1 MMNNKPGSDG
11 FNSFDTIIGKDTTL
25 EGRIVTGSTVRLD
38 GSFKGEIITKGDIFL
53 GDSAKIEGDIKAR
66 NVYVGGA
73 IQGNVEASGRVEL
86 SSTAKLFGQLK
97 VGNLVIEEGAIFMGN
112 CTTQPISQSPVIPE
126 PDSEPLLLHEND
138 DLIME

>member
-1 MMNNKPGSDG
+1 MLSNKMGSDG

-38 GSFKGEIITKGDIFL
+38 GVFKGEVITKGDIFL
-53 GDSAKIEGDIKAR
+53 GEAAKIEGDIKAR
-66 NVYVGGA
+66 NVYVGGF

-86 SSTAKLFGQLK
+86 SSTARLHGQLK

-112 CTTQPISQSPVIPE
+112 CTTQLGSQAPVIPE
-126 PDSEPLLLHEND
+126 ATSEPLLLHEND